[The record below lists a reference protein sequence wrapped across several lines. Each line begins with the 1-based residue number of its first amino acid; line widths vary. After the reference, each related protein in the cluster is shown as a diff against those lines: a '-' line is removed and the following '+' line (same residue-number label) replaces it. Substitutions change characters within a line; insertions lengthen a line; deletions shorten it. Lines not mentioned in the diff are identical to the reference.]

1 MGQQSYIEKEIDKI
15 MNDPSF
21 EYPQNMAMAAAW
33 ILGNFKGLNL
43 KVYDVRGKSSLADF
57 FVIASANNNTQSGA
71 MADTITVQM
80 RRHNLEPISREGVGG
95 EAEWTLLDFGDIIVH
110 ILLDN
115 SREFYNFD
123 EMWTDG
129 KLVNIPT
136 EYYFADDADQ
146 SKKIVIEKKDDD
158 EDFF

>member
-15 MNDPSF
+15 MGDPKF
-21 EYPQNMAMAAAW
+21 EFPQNLAMSAAW

-43 KVYDVRGKSSLADF
+43 KVYDVRGKSALADF
-57 FVIASANNNTQSGA
+57 YVIASATNSTQANA
-71 MADTITVQM
+71 MADTINTQIK
-80 RRHNLEPISREGVGG
+80 RHGFNPISREGING

-115 SREFYNFD
+115 SRDFYNFD

-129 KLVNIPT
+129 KLVEIPN
-136 EYYFADDADQ
+136 EYYFSDDTPEP
-146 SKKIVIEKKDDD
+146 IVFEEKDDD

>member
-1 MGQQSYIEKEIDKI
+1 MGQLSYIEKEIDKI
-15 MNDPSF
+15 INDESF
-21 EYPQNMAMAAAW
+21 EFPKNLAMSAAW

-43 KVYDVRGKSSLADF
+43 KVYDVRGKSALADF
-57 FVIASANNNTQSGA
+57 FVIASATNSTQSSA
-71 MADTITVQM
+71 MADTITTQLK
-80 RRHNLEPISREGVGG
+80 RHGHNPISREGVGA

-129 KLVNIPT
+129 SLVNIPN
-136 EYYFADDADQ
+136 EYYYSDDGK
-146 SKKIVIEKKDDD
+146 SPIVIEEKDDD